1 MLGGSAA
8 AWIGMPLPFMLGAMI
23 AVTIAA
29 VSHAPMKAPVELRMI
44 VVPIIGVMLGSGFK
58 PDTFSRMDEWA
69 LTFAIL
75 PLFIAFAFSG
85 AVFFYR
91 WVGKYDPVTAYF
103 ASAPGGVTEMFLLG
117 EAAGGDG
124 RRIALAHASRIL
136 VVVSFIAL
144 FYGFVLDISATGNAR
159 PYVTFAAVPPQDL
172 MILAACAIVGT
183 VIARKVKMPA
193 APILGP
199 MLCSAAAHIA
209 GLTDVPPPSFL
220 VNSAQVVM
228 GTVIGCRFLGSGL
241 REIGR
246 DLLLALG
253 ACTVMLLVALGTALA
268 ITTLTG
274 IALKETFLTFSPGGL
289 PEMSLLALAM
299 DADVAYIATMHITR
313 IALVIATIPFVF
325 KLLKIEPR

>member
-1 MLGGSAA
+1 
-8 AWIGMPLPFMLGAMI
+8 MPLPYMLGAMI

-29 VSHAPMKAPVELRMI
+29 VSHAPMKAPTELRMI

-58 PDTFSRMDEWA
+58 PDTFSRLDEWA
-69 LTFAIL
+69 VTFAIL
-75 PLFIAFAFSG
+75 PFFIACAFGG

-91 WVGKYDPVTAYF
+91 VIGKYDPVTAFY

-159 PYVTFAAVPPQDL
+159 PYVTFAAVPPLDL
-172 MILAACAIVGT
+172 GVLALCAVVGS
-183 VIARKVKMPA
+183 VVARRVKMPA

-199 MLCSAAAHIA
+199 MLCSAAAHIG

-228 GTVIGCRFLGSGL
+228 GTVIGCRFLGSGP
-241 REIGR
+241 REIAY
-246 DLLLALG
+246 DLLLAVG
-253 ACTVMLLVALGTALA
+253 ACTIMLLVALATATT
-268 ITTLTG
+268 ISTLTG
-274 IALKETFLTFSPGGL
+274 IALRETFLTFSPGGL

-313 IALVIATIPFVF
+313 IALVIATIPLVF
-325 KLLKIEPR
+325 KLLKIKPR